1 MYLLKTPHMYYL
13 LEIFKRG
20 VNGYHCEVAKMLG
33 KTAPAGHS
41 WRAKMQ
47 WCYQFCKIII
57 RIIR

>member
-20 VNGYHCEVAKMLG
+20 VNGYHCEIAKMLG

-47 WCYQFCKIII
+47 WCYQF
-57 RIIR
+57 